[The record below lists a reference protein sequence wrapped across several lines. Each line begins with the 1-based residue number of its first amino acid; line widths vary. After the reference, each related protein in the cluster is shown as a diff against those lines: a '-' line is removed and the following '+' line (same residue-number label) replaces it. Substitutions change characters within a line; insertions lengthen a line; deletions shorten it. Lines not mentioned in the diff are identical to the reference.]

1 MDATRQELPGYC
13 FKYVVFCGK
22 FLDQNQISES
32 EKLCFQDLLHINK
45 GNPKINADQHTK
57 SGEEQ
62 QDTLSRFDENEIEHP
77 CNLSKQVIPESTR
90 KLICKKKRWKDIKAT
105 NFLKLV
111 EQSLP
116 SIPKSL
122 EKKNNLLTLIFPKKL
137 VLIQER
143 KRKRKKL
150 HSCSKQS
157 ILQTIFHSGNTL
169 YRVSNAESY

>member
-13 FKYVVFCGK
+13 FKYVVLFGR
-22 FLDQNQISES
+22 FLGQNQISES

-77 CNLSKQVIPESTR
+77 CNLSKQVILESTR

-116 SIPKSL
+116 SIPKKL
-122 EKKNNLLTLIFPKKL
+122 RKIKKKNL
-137 VLIQER
+137 R
-143 KRKRKKL
+143 K
-150 HSCSKQS
+150 SICSPQYFQKSQS
-157 ILQTIFHSGNTL
+157 
-169 YRVSNAESY
+169 

>member
-1 MDATRQELPGYC
+1 ML
-13 FKYVVFCGK
+13 FGK

-77 CNLSKQVIPESTR
+77 CNLSKQVILESTR

-111 EQSLP
+111 EQSLLAFLKT
-116 SIPKSL
+116 SENK
-122 EKKNNLLTLIFPKKL
+122 KKNL
-137 VLIQER
+137 R
-143 KRKRKKL
+143 K
-150 HSCSKQS
+150 SICSP
-157 ILQTIFHSGNTL
+157 
-169 YRVSNAESY
+169 